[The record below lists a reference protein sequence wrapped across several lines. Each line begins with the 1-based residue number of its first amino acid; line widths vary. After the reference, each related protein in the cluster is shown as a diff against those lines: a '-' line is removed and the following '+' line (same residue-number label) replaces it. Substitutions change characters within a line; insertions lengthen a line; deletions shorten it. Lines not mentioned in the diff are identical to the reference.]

1 MESIQALVNNLSSVS
16 TLLLNNL
23 TPFAY
28 GKSYANGNFN
38 LTDIIID
45 NISFGY
51 SSCINLL
58 DNTNDL
64 YITLSTSAI
73 FSILGF
79 YIYSIVN
86 NNSSISRN
94 DNHNQITVKQ
104 KMPQIKYYKGLYL
117 ESIAEVND
125 HGKEII
131 QNIKEETEY
140 WALLRVQMKNYI
152 NIAGTITD
160 LHGNNIIGNTLD
172 AFQTKDMYLV
182 LRFKPLKNYNANI
195 LFGNIIVGFMNYL
208 NRISDK
214 KYHTSDFIV
223 CAIGNSS
230 LKETA
235 EFTNG
240 LKNINYEMENYINV
254 KSFDGTNGGLQYVN
268 YSLMLPIHNIYDLF
282 MDVYNNC
289 IFESKKYIIDD
300 ENYESWN
307 GKSINELIF

>member
-16 TLLLNNL
+16 THLLNNL
-23 TPFAY
+23 TPFALGNSY
-28 GKSYANGNFN
+28 GSGN
-38 LTDIIID
+38 LTDIIMD

-58 DNTNDL
+58 DNTSDL
-64 YITLSTSAI
+64 YLAVSTGAM
-73 FSILGF
+73 FSILTI
-79 YIYSIVN
+79 YMYSIIKN
-86 NNSSISRN
+86 NKSIPSN
-94 DNHNQITVKQ
+94 DNQIIVKKNQ
-104 KMPQIKYYKGLYL
+104 PQIKYNKGLYL
-117 ESIAEVND
+117 ESVAEVNNY
-125 HGKEII
+125 GKEII

-140 WALLRVQMKNYI
+140 WALLRVQMKTYLDM
-152 NIAGTITD
+152 AGTIAD
-160 LHGNNIIGNTLD
+160 LHGNNIIGNTQE

-195 LFGNIIVGFMNYL
+195 LFGNVIVGFMNYL
-208 NRISDK
+208 NRISEK
-214 KYHTSDFIV
+214 KYYTSDFIV

-230 LKETA
+230 LKESA
-235 EFTNG
+235 EFANG

-254 KSFDGTNGGLQYVN
+254 KSYVETNGLQYIT

-289 IFESKKYIIDD
+289 IFESKKYVIDD

-307 GKSINELIF
+307 GKSINELTF